1 MRKRLSFDEN
11 WMTPKGAIS
20 ESSQNSNT
28 NHIKALLMV
37 QKDVIQEVLSD
48 REKLI
53 VNYCICK
60 EYRQNAVAKTLGV
73 EPSTV
78 SRTLKNALRKMR
90 KYIVICD
97 KVLTYYEKECEKY
110 GNSDCFSSGC
120 NGWCSY

>member
-1 MRKRLSFDEN
+1 MISFDEN
-11 WMTPKGAIS
+11 WMTPKGMTS

-60 EYRQNAVAKTLGV
+60 EYRQNAVAKMLEV
-73 EPSTV
+73 EPSTIN
-78 SRTLKNALRKMR
+78 RTLKNALRKMR
-90 KYIVICD
+90 RYIIICD

-110 GNSDCFSSGC
+110 EENEVFI
-120 NGWCSY
+120 

>member
-20 ESSQNSNT
+20 KSSQNSNI

-37 QKDVIQEVLSD
+37 QKDIIQEVLSD

-60 EYRQNAVAKTLGV
+60 EYRQNVVARMLEV

-78 SRTLKNALRKMR
+78 NRTLKNALRKMR
-90 KYIVICD
+90 QCIAICD
-97 KVLTYYEKECEKY
+97 KALTYYEKEC
-110 GNSDCFSSGC
+110 N
-120 NGWCSY
+120 

>member
-1 MRKRLSFDEN
+1 MISFDEN

-53 VNYCICK
+53 VNYCIRK
-60 EYRQNAVAKTLGV
+60 EYRQNAVAKILEV
-73 EPSTV
+73 DPSTIN
-78 SRTLKNALRKMR
+78 RTLKNALRKMR
-90 KYIVICD
+90 RYIIICD
-97 KVLTYYEKECEKY
+97 KALTYYEKEYEKY
-110 GNSDCFSSGC
+110 EEI
-120 NGWCSY
+120 